1 MDPLALLAEEKI
13 REAMA
18 RGEFDNLPG
27 AGKPLALEDDS
38 MVPEDLRVVYKILKN
53 AGCLPPELE
62 IRKEIVTLKSLL
74 AAVEDEGEKRRKL
87 KELDAKL
94 LRLNLTRKKPLH
106 LDDFPEYREQ
116 VIGKLTGCNGGAG

>member
-27 AGKPLALEDDS
+27 AGKPLEIEDDS
-38 MVPEDLRVVYKILKN
+38 MVPEDVRVAYKILKN

-62 IRKEIVTLKSLL
+62 IRKEIVTLKSLI
-74 AAVEDEGEKRRKL
+74 ASVENEGERRRKL
-87 KELDAKL
+87 KELDGKL
-94 LRLNLTRKKPLH
+94 LRLNLTRKRPLNIE
-106 LDDFPEYREQ
+106 DFPEYRDK
-116 VIGKLTGCNGGAG
+116 VIGKLTG

>member
-27 AGKPLALEDDS
+27 AGKPLEIEDDS
-38 MVPEDLRVVYKILKN
+38 MVPEDVRVAYRILKN

-62 IRKEIVTLKSLL
+62 LRREIVTLKSLI
-74 AAVEDEGEKRRKL
+74 ASVEDEGERRRKL

-94 LRLNLTRKKPLH
+94 LRLNLTRKRPLNIE
-106 LDDFPEYREQ
+106 DFPEYKDK
-116 VIGKLTGCNGGAG
+116 VIGKLTG

>member
-1 MDPLALLAEEKI
+1 MDPLALIAEEKI

-38 MVPEDLRVVYKILKN
+38 MVPGELRVAYKILKN

-62 IRKEIVTLKSLL
+62 LRKEIVTLRSLL
-74 AAVEDEGEKRRKL
+74 TAIEEEDEKRRKL
-87 KELDAKL
+87 KELDGKL
-94 LRLNLTRKKPLH
+94 LRLNLMRKRPLH
-106 LDDFPEYREQ
+106 LEDFPEYRDR
-116 VIGKLTGCNGGAG
+116 VIEKLTG